1 MIEKAKN
8 KIIEEMNKNKDD
20 DYVQVVGDFLINQ
33 IEINEDAARIIA
45 TGGKNIKD
53 SLKYMENEAKNRANG
68 RRCVCINPV
77 EGFKI
82 IMKYFG
88 FEGIQSNIENFAI
101 QEMKHEEKQEEEFNV
116 DLNDFI

>member
-8 KIIEEMNKNKDD
+8 KIIEEINKNKDD
-20 DYVQVVGDFLINQ
+20 DYVQVVGDFLLKQ

-77 EGFKI
+77 EGFRI

-88 FEGIQSNIENFAI
+88 VEGIQSNIENFAI
-101 QEMKHEEKQEEEFNV
+101 QEEKQEEEFNV
-116 DLNDFI
+116 DLNSFI